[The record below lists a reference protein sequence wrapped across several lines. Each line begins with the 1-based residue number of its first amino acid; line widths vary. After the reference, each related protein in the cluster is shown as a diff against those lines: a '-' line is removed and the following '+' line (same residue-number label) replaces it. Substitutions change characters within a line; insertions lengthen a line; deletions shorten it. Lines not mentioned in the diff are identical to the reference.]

1 MQKPRYIVQYRE
13 NNNFVKIACK
23 TKQEANELL
32 ALAQLC
38 DDVDSS
44 FIEDNASGIRYR
56 KQI

>member
-1 MQKPRYIVQYRE
+1 MQKPRYIVQYWE
-13 NNNFVKIACK
+13 NNNWVKIACK

>member
-1 MQKPRYIVQYRE
+1 MQKPRYIVQNYE

-38 DDVDSS
+38 NDVDSP

>member
-1 MQKPRYIVQYRE
+1 MQKARYIGQYWE

-38 DDVDSS
+38 DDVDSP

>member
-1 MQKPRYIVQYRE
+1 MQKPRYIVQYYE

-38 DDVDSS
+38 NDVDSP